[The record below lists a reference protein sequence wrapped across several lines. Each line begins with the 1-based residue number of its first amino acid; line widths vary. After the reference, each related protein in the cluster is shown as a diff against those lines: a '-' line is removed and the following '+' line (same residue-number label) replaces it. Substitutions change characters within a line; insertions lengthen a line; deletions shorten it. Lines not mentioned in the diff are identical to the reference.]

1 MCDPGEVVARNFK
14 RERENIPGIIL
25 WCLLRSPSLYPTC
38 RYDRR
43 DRPPRRGGPG
53 GGYGGGGRDYYDGD
67 RGGYGGPRRRSPDY
81 DRRRDDGPA
90 ERPRLI
96 LQPRSKP
103 IEEKKPDQTK
113 SEI

>member
-1 MCDPGEVVARNFK
+1 M
-14 RERENIPGIIL
+14 
-25 WCLLRSPSLYPTC
+25 SLS

-43 DRPPRRGGPG
+43 DRPPRR

-81 DRRRDDGPA
+81 DRRREDGPA
-90 ERPRLI
+90 ERPKLQ

-103 IEEKKPDQTK
+103 LDDQPP
-113 SEI
+113 SESNCKLIIKCVVLI

>member
-1 MCDPGEVVARNFK
+1 M
-14 RERENIPGIIL
+14 
-25 WCLLRSPSLYPTC
+25 YPTC

-113 SEI
+113 SEILKFCGSIDPLTALWRYFNKKVS